1 MANEKNRKVTFE
13 TVIACP
19 HCNKNITI
27 RNERTLTNE
36 PVKAEYDEDVVV
48 EKNLQ
53 KGLGDYKN
61 DTD

>member
-1 MANEKNRKVTFE
+1 MVNDEKRKVTFE

-27 RNERTLTNE
+27 RNEKTLMNE
-36 PVKAEYDEDVVV
+36 PIKAEYCEDVFV

-53 KGLGDYKN
+53 KGLGEYEN

>member
-1 MANEKNRKVTFE
+1 MEKEKKNKVTFS

-36 PVKAEYDEDVVV
+36 PIKAEYAEDVIV

-53 KGLGDYKN
+53 KSLGDYEE
-61 DTD
+61 